1 MNSDLSGFLDETIPV
16 LEDLRK
22 NGARKKLT
30 YDFSCED
37 LKDDPNYDIKESF
50 KELFK
55 EIDGMKGPVL
65 YWYEVVSDHSD
76 DAILNA
82 LQEYGQV
89 EDHKAIPAFY
99 KKHNKPT
106 KVLYVGKCKSHFS
119 TRVIQHLG
127 YFNSKKTQGLQLRCW
142 ANKLGLRLRL
152 HAMEFDNNM
161 ADIMLIVESYFA
173 RKLNPLVGK
182 HD

>member
-1 MNSDLSGFLDETIPV
+1 MNSDLSSFLDETIPV

-22 NGARKKLT
+22 NGARNTFT
-30 YDFSCED
+30 YNFSCED
-37 LKDDPNYDIKESF
+37 LKDDPDYDIKESF

-55 EIDGMKGPVL
+55 EIDDMKGPVL
-65 YWYEVVSDHSD
+65 YWYEVTSDHSD

-89 EDHKAIPAFY
+89 EDHKAIPAFH
-99 KKHNKPT
+99 KKHDKPT
-106 KVLYVGKCKSHFS
+106 KILYVGKCKSHFS

-142 ANKLGLRLRL
+142 ANKLGLELTL
-152 HAMEFDNNM
+152 HAMEFDNKM